1 MAVIDEEK
9 RKVAQPGLGM
19 PARGQTIS
27 QYGTP
32 KPMTPQATQAA
43 VNQSAMYV
51 EGAKAAAAQRPPVAS
66 PPSQPAPV
74 AAPMAGTMAGFEQIE
89 VPAGVAPLAKP
100 PAQPLDAQAGSDRA
114 AIAGG
119 VDSLM
124 KTSERAGAA
133 IADVGLMIP
142 RGVAGAYDSTVVRGM
157 RAAGINAGYVSP
169 LLNPASAPGSTSMTP
184 YYDEIRARDAAA
196 QTPAPVAP
204 PAAAPAPTVPA
215 PAAPPTPAPQKA
227 AGQPG
232 GMPSPA
238 AGGVAPAGG
247 EQPGLGMVNVRRQPN
262 GVMEFSGENVSG
274 PVSYQGAQAAGFKPS
289 GAGVSVVPG
298 MAPGEAR
305 AILDRPFDPR
315 NGMSAEQRYT
325 YDKQVKEAQGI
336 NNFNAGMNPRKTTI
350 DDLLRSRL
358 ANSASRRQ
366 ATADQTEIARGT
378 ADLGA
383 RRQAESEQ
391 NSQVQRDE
399 RTSNMAESQQLQTA
413 RSTYLAADTDEKR
426 AAAAK
431 TLMALQGKTEASPG
445 YTVVPGEE
453 YLAPD
458 GLTKLRGPALVLDN
472 RTGKVVDM
480 NQQGRRGEAPG
491 AKGARPESYEVGKTY
506 TVGDRK
512 VRVVGLDA
520 QGQPQF
526 QEAK

>member
-9 RKVAQPGLGM
+9 RKVAQPGLGVSSL
-19 PARGQTIS
+19 GQTIS
-27 QYGTP
+27 KYGTP
-32 KPMTPQATQAA
+32 TPMTPQATQAA
-43 VNQSAMYV
+43 ANQSAMYV

-66 PPSQPAPV
+66 PPAQPAPV
-74 AAPMAGTMAGFEQIE
+74 AAPMAGTMAGFDQME

-119 VDSLM
+119 VGALM
-124 KTSERAGAA
+124 KTSQRAGAA

-142 RGVAGAYDSTVVRGM
+142 RGLAGAYDSTVVRGM
-157 RAAGINAGYVSP
+157 RAAGIDAGYVSP
-169 LLNPASAPGSTSMTP
+169 MLNPASAPGSTSMTP

-196 QTPAPVAP
+196 EQPATIAPPTTAPV
-204 PAAAPAPTVPA
+204 PAVAA
-215 PAAPPTPAPQKA
+215 PAAPPAPVPQNTV
-227 AGQPG
+227 GQPG

-238 AGGVAPAGG
+238 TGGSAPAAAQ
-247 EQPGLGMVNVRRQPN
+247 EPGLGMVNVRRQPN
-262 GVMEFSGENVSG
+262 GVMEFSGNDISG
-274 PVSYQGAQAAGFKPS
+274 PVAYQGAQAAGFKPS

-305 AILDRPFDPR
+305 AILDRPFDAR
-315 NGMSAEQRYT
+315 NGMTAEQRYT
-325 YDKQVKEAQGI
+325 YDKQVKDAQGI

-366 ATADQTEIARGT
+366 ATADQTEIARGVQ
-378 ADLGA
+378 DLGT

-391 NSQVQRDE
+391 NSEVARAE

-413 RSTYLAADTDEKR
+413 RSAYLSADTDEKR
-426 AAAAK
+426 ATAAK

-472 RTGKVVDM
+472 RTGQVVDM
-480 NQQGRRGEAPG
+480 SQQGRRGEGPG

-506 TVGDRK
+506 TVGDRR